1 MNNETMQLLYNRKSV
16 RAYEKQPIPEADVQA
31 ILRAAVEAPTAGN
44 MTLWSAIRVTDEAKK
59 KRLSETCDNQPLS
72 RPRRWCSCSARITSA
87 GMICSHRLSWARRF
101 AGRARAT

>member
-44 MTLWSAIRVTDEAKK
+44 MTLWSAIRVTDE
-59 KRLSETCDNQPLS
+59 LSLIHISEP
-72 RPRRWCSCSARITSA
+72 PR
-87 GMICSHRLSWARRF
+87 H
-101 AGRARAT
+101 